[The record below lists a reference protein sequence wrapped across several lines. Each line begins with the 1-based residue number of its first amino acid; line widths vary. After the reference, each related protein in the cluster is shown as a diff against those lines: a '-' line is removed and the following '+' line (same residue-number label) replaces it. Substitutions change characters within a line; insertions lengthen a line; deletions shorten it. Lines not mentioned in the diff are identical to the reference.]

1 MNTPEEFAMRCKT
14 ATDSLPEARYR
25 EHLERL
31 HRDMLEAL
39 AALSAENAAL
49 KADRDSWIEQCS
61 QRVEDWHKEHLM
73 VNALKADAERYRW
86 LTANHRYDLTLKTAF
101 EIATK
106 IHFRTKD
113 STDAAIDAAMK
124 ETQ

>member
-86 LTANHRYDLTLKTAF
+86 LRDRDHWPAVF
-101 EIATK
+101 
-106 IHFRTKD
+106 D
-113 STDAAIDAAMK
+113 SHNAPEPVRGPELDYAIDAAHGIK
-124 ETQ
+124 ETP